1 MKKEEIH
8 LWDWNRIFIGN
19 APVEFMLEIA
29 IRTLIIYLA
38 FLLMMRFMGKRMNS
52 QLNVAELSV
61 MIMLGAIVAVAMQLP
76 ERGLL
81 HSMLTLLCVW
91 ALYRGINWWS
101 FKSQRVARLVQGDL
115 EQVVTN
121 GELDLASMAKVRLS
135 REQLFA
141 QLRGAKIQHLGQ
153 LKRVYMEANG
163 EFSIY
168 KQTPARPGLSIMP
181 DKDEAMHQA
190 EPNDAHVRACERCGH
205 TVSTDPNLR
214 TCPRC
219 SNETWA
225 TAVQLEQDREQDQER
240 PQPVLS

>member
-1 MKKEEIH
+1 MKKEDIY
-8 LWDWNRIFIGN
+8 LWDWKRILIGN

-38 FLLMMRFMGKRMNS
+38 FLIMMRFMGKRMNS
-52 QLNVAELSV
+52 QLNVTELSV

-81 HSMLTLLCVW
+81 HSMLALLCVW

-115 EQVVTN
+115 QQVVAN
-121 GELDLASMAKVRLS
+121 GELDLAGMATVRLS

-141 QLRGAKIQHLGQ
+141 QLRGKKIQHLGQ

-168 KQTPARPGLSIMP
+168 QQTPARPGLSIMP
-181 DKDEAMHQA
+181 DKDLAMHQT
-190 EPNDAHVRACERCGH
+190 EPQDGHQKACERCGH
-205 TVSTDPNLR
+205 TEPTDRQPR
-214 TCPRC
+214 SCPSC
-219 SNETWA
+219 GNEAWTN
-225 TAVQLEQDREQDQER
+225 AVQLAQDRKQDQEH